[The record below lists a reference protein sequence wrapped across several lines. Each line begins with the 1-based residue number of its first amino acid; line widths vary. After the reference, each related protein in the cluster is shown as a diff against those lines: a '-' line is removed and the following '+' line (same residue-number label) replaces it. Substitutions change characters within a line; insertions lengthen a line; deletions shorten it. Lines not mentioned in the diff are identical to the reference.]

1 MKKIFLTIIYSYFSV
16 LAIAQNT
23 VNQDFTNNYTPLFS
37 TGKIPNEI
45 LATSTSKFKKD
56 AEKAKKEA
64 KSKKERKSRQT
75 FALETNFVLD
85 NLLQSGAIVFNDK
98 ITLYLEK
105 VLAKVNEKSKTEVK
119 IYTLRSNAVNAFAS
133 ARGEI
138 FVTLG
143 LLAQLED
150 EAQLAFILSHELT
163 HIKEK
168 HSLELFLDTEGI
180 GAKSTDKQLLKKSS
194 FDDKVLRKCAYS
206 KELEKKADDGGM
218 EIIKKSAYDLTDLDG
233 VFDVLKYAYLPFDD
247 IKFNTTMFESD
258 NYKLPASVLLDKVNP
273 ISTEDKDDDSKS
285 THPSI
290 KSRRAEMIAKLKN
303 FSKKDQKA
311 YLVSENLFNEMR
323 EIARFELPLLY
334 LRDEAYPE
342 AFYSSYLLL
351 QKYPNNL
358 FAKKCMAKALYFH
371 TKYLNENSNEEV
383 VEVTDNTDKKEKPE
397 GEIHAVH
404 YFFEKMP
411 NKEMTIFAARSI
423 CNLYEKNPNDSE
435 LKALAEDILYEA
447 ATHKLTL
454 SNFDVKKEKATT
466 EAKTTETKKDKDKN
480 KSEKMKKVQKNETSS
495 SKSDYWVSAFDEI
508 KESKNFK
515 DAFEKW
521 QKIAKERD
529 ERKAY
534 AESKEG
540 KREWS
545 KYTEK
550 SKKKGLRMGIDKIVV
565 INPFYLKLDANQ
577 KNSLEYVKTEEG
589 QVHFSELI
597 KQIADKTGMNI
608 EVLDVANLSD
618 KEIEKF
624 NDIRTLNEYF
634 SEQNNRS
641 DLSLTPGIEQAKLDV
656 IAKKYGTKYFLWT
669 GVVSLK
675 EDDTQALY
683 KLATCII
690 MPYYLPF
697 AIYDLAVPDYDML
710 QYAILFDVTT
720 GKRQTVKYDYFDHKD
735 SDAVVKAHLYDT
747 FNQITKK

>member
-1 MKKIFLTIIYSYFSV
+1 MKKIFLTISFSCSLF
-16 LAIAQNT
+16 LAIGQTAK
-23 VNQDFTNNYTPLFS
+23 QDFANNYTPIS
-37 TGKIPNEI
+37 SSGKIPNEV

-56 AEKAKKEA
+56 LEKVKEEA
-64 KSKKERKSRQT
+64 KSRKERNSRKT
-75 FALETNFVLD
+75 FVLETNFVLD
-85 NLLQSGAIVFNDK
+85 NLLQSGSIVFNDK
-98 ITLYLEK
+98 ITLYLKK
-105 VLAKVNEKSKTEVK
+105 VLDKINEKNKDNVK

-180 GAKSTDKQLLKKSS
+180 GAKSSDKQLLKKSS

-206 KELEKKADDGGM
+206 KELEKKADEGGI
-218 EIIKKSAYDLTDLDG
+218 EIIKNSSYDLTDLDG

-247 IKFNTTMFESD
+247 IKFSTKMFESD
-258 NYKLPASVLLDKVNP
+258 KYKLPSSVFLEKVNP

-290 KSRRAEMIAKLKN
+290 KSRRAGMIATLKN
-303 FSKKDQKA
+303 FAQKNRKT
-311 YLVSENLFNEMR
+311 YLVSEELFTEMR
-323 EIARFELPLLY
+323 EISRFELPVLY

-342 AFYSSYLLL
+342 AFYSAYLLL

-358 FAKKCMAKALYFH
+358 FAKKCIAKALYYH
-371 TKYLNENSNEEV
+371 SKYINNNMGKEE

-411 NKEMTIFAARSI
+411 NKEMTIFAARTI

-435 LKALAEDILYEA
+435 LKALAEDILYET

-454 SNFDVKKEKATT
+454 SSFDAKKESPAT
-466 EAKTTETKKDKDKN
+466 EAKTSETKKEKDKN
-480 KSEKMKKVQKNETSS
+480 KSEKMKKVQKTETVS
-495 SKSDYWVSAFDEI
+495 SDYWTGAFDEL
-508 KESKNFK
+508 KGNKNFK
-515 DAFEKW
+515 DAFENG
-521 QKIAKERD
+521 QKTAKERA
-529 ERKAY
+529 EQKEY

-540 KREWS
+540 KREWE
-545 KYTEK
+545 KYTQK

-565 INPFYLKLDANQ
+565 VNPFYLKLDANQ
-577 KNSLEYVKTEEG
+577 KNSLEYIKTEKG

-597 KQIADKTGMNI
+597 KQIAGKTGVNVDI
-608 EVLDVANLSD
+608 LDVASLSD
-618 KEIEKF
+618 NEVEQF
-624 NDIRTLNEYF
+624 NDIRSLNEYF
-634 SEQNNRS
+634 SEQNDRS
-641 DLSLTPGIEQAKLDV
+641 DLTLTPAIEQEKLDA
-656 IAKKYGTKYFLWT
+656 IAKKYGTKYFLRT
-669 GVVSLK
+669 GVISLK

-683 KLATCII
+683 KLATCIVN
-690 MPYYLPF
+690 PFYLPF
-697 AIYDLAVPDYDML
+697 AIYDVAVPDYDML
-710 QYAILFDVTT
+710 QYAILFDITT